1 MVTFQTTSE
10 NREEVLLLSSSNLNE
25 LQVQSSNDCGVVISP
40 HDEKNRFYM
49 LMIYRFL

>member
-25 LQVQSSNDCGVVISP
+25 LQVQSSNDGGVVISP